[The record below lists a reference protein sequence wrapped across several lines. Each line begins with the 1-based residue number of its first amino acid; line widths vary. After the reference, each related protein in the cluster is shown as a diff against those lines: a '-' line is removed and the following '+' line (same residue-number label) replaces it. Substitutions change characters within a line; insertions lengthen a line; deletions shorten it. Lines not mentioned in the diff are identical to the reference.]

1 MRHHAFSLFAAFLL
15 ASSSPALA
23 QRVVV
28 LDFEG
33 DRNDK
38 LRAQVEAAVDEAGE
52 LQRVPLQDYRAA
64 AAARGLKGDRSMQPA
79 AVGQLGRGLRLSAAL
94 GGVVGSDFAVR
105 ILDASG
111 TELWGKELPL
121 KKGKLSD
128 DHARK
133 LARALSAAA
142 RSAQATQA
150 SGPQAADAPT
160 GGQGGEGEM
169 GLDLTGGEPVAV
181 TPDTRQD
188 RREPVGARDEPPPS
202 DSPQRPSSRSSRT
215 AVKVGPKL
223 LQVQLLGSATWRSYC
238 AYPGVAACAEFA
250 GLPEADRPVGVSI
263 DFSTLV
269 PYAGGAVGVELFPL
283 ARVVDGPLAGLGLTG
298 SYGLGYSLINI
309 RTESAV
315 DSAPVQQVTALDHA
329 YQAFATWRWHFG
341 LGGEAGAPNVGHVGL
356 RGGLQGRNFE
366 VDLSANSVLP
376 GSSRLFGAVGA
387 EASIPLARF
396 LKIDVG
402 GSYLLGAEPSV
413 NELIAFG
420 ERVQTAGFSAEA
432 GLSGEL
438 VGPLGYLVRVRY
450 LRFADTFTGA
460 GQKWESGGAAEE
472 SFLTAHAGATLS
484 F

>member
-1 MRHHAFSLFAAFLL
+1 MRHHALFVFAALLL
-15 ASSSPALA
+15 ASSPALA

-38 LRAQVEAAVDEAGE
+38 LRSQVEAAVDEAGE
-52 LQRVPLQDYRAA
+52 LQRVPLQDYRSAA
-64 AAARGLKGDRSMQPA
+64 TAKGLKGDRAMKPA

-150 SGPQAADAPT
+150 SAPAADAPT
-160 GGQGGEGEM
+160 GAQGGEGEM
-169 GLDLTGGEPVAV
+169 GLDLTGGEPVALV
-181 TPDTRQD
+181 PETRQD
-188 RREPVGARDEPPPS
+188 RREPVSARDEPSPS
-202 DSPQRPSSRSSRT
+202 DGPQRPASRGART
-215 AVKVGPKL
+215 AVKVGPRL
-223 LQVQLLGSATWRSYC
+223 VQVQLLGTATWRLYC
-238 AYPGVAACAEFA
+238 AYPGVGACAEFA
-250 GLPEADRPVGVSI
+250 GLPEADRPSGVSI

-283 ARVVDGPLAGLGLTG
+283 ARVLDGPLAGVGLTG

-341 LGGEAGAPNVGHVGL
+341 LGGEPGAPNVGHVGL
-356 RGGLQGRNFE
+356 RGGLQGRSFE

-396 LKIDVG
+396 LKLDVG
-402 GSYLLGAEPSV
+402 GSYFISAEPSV
-413 NELIAFG
+413 NELVAFG
-420 ERVQTAGFSAEA
+420 ERVQTVGLSVEG
-432 GLSGEL
+432 GLSGDL
-438 VGPLGYLVRVRY
+438 VGPLGYMVRVRY
-450 LRFADTFTGA
+450 LRFADTFSGA

>member
-1 MRHHAFSLFAAFLL
+1 MRHHVFSVFAALLL
-15 ASSSPALA
+15 ASSPALA

-28 LDFEG
+28 LAFEG

-52 LQRVPLQDYRAA
+52 LQRLPLQEYRAA
-64 AAARGLKGDRSMQPA
+64 AAARGLKGERAMQPA
-79 AVGQLGRGLRLSAAL
+79 AVGQVGRGLRLSAAL
-94 GGVVGSDFAVR
+94 GGVAGSDFAVR

-111 TELWGKELPL
+111 TELWSKQLPL

-142 RSAQATQA
+142 SSAQATQA
-150 SGPQAADAPT
+150 SGPPAADAPT
-160 GGQGGEGEM
+160 GGQGGDGEM
-169 GLDLTGGEPVAV
+169 GLDLTGGEPVALI
-181 TPDTRQD
+181 PETRQD
-188 RREPVGARDEPPPS
+188 RREPVGVRDEPPS
-202 DSPQRPSSRSSRT
+202 DAPPRRSSRT
-215 AVKVGPKL
+215 VGAVKVGPKL
-223 LQVQLLGSATWRSYC
+223 LQLQLLGTATWRSYC
-238 AYPGVAACAEFA
+238 AYPGVGACAEFA
-250 GLPEADRPVGVSI
+250 GLPEAVRPAGVSI
-263 DFSTLV
+263 DFGTLV

-309 RTESAV
+309 RTESSV

-341 LGGEAGAPNVGHVGL
+341 LGGEPGAPNVGHVGL

-376 GSSRLFGAVGA
+376 GSSRMFGAVGA

-396 LKIDVG
+396 LKLDLG
-402 GSYLLGAEPSV
+402 GSYLLAAEPSV
-413 NELIAFG
+413 NELVAFG
-420 ERVQTAGFSAEA
+420 ERVQTTGFSVEG
-432 GLSGEL
+432 GLSGDIT
-438 VGPLGYLVRVRY
+438 GPLGYLVRVRY
-450 LRFADTFTGA
+450 LRFADTFSGA

-472 SFLTAHAGATLS
+472 SFLTAHAGLTLS